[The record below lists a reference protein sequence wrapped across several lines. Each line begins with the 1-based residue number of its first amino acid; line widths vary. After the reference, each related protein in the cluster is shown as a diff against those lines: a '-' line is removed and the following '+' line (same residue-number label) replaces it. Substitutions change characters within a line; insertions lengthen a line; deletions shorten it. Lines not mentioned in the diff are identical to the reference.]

1 MTTPKKK
8 VLITGASG
16 LIGGLVL
23 KGPGDKYEFS
33 ALNLRSV
40 EGDCKRPRRR
50 FGLRCNPAG
59 FWRH

>member
-1 MTTPKKK
+1 MTTSKKNAQT
-8 VLITGASG
+8 TGASG

-33 ALNLRSV
+33 DLDLRSV

-50 FGLRCNPAG
+50 LGLRCNPAG

>member
-8 VLITGASG
+8 VQTTGASK

-33 ALNLRSV
+33 ALNRRPV
-40 EGDCKRPRRR
+40 EGDSKRPRRGL
-50 FGLRCNPAG
+50 GLRRNPAG

>member
-8 VLITGASG
+8 VRITGPSG

-33 ALNLRSV
+33 ALNRRPV
-40 EGDCKRPRRR
+40 EEDCKRPRRR
-50 FGLRCNPAG
+50 LGLRCNPAG
-59 FWRH
+59 F

>member
-1 MTTPKKK
+1 MTTLKKK
-8 VLITGASG
+8 ALITGTSR

>member
-8 VLITGASG
+8 VLITGTSG
-16 LIGGLVL
+16 LIGGLAL

-33 ALNLRSV
+33 ALNRRPV

-50 FGLRCNPAG
+50 LGLRCNPAG

>member
-16 LIGGLVL
+16 LIRGLVL

-33 ALNLRSV
+33 ALNRRPV
-40 EGDCKRPRRR
+40 EEDCKRPRRR
-50 FGLRCNPAG
+50 LGLRCNPAG
-59 FWRH
+59 F

>member
-1 MTTPKKK
+1 MTTPKKE
-8 VLITGASG
+8 VQTTGASG

-33 ALNLRSV
+33 ALNRRPV

-50 FGLRCNPAG
+50 LGLRCNPAG